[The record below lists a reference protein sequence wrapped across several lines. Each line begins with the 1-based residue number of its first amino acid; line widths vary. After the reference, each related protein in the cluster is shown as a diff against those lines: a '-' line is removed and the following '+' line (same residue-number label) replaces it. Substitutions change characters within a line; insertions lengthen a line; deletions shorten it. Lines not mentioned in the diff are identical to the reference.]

1 MSKKI
6 ITDILNIINELIF
19 YIVDNDS
26 LNELIVQEI
35 KRAICYLIDVSKKE
49 YCLSQKQYLML
60 NTMLS
65 IINKIVMKS
74 ATSNIN
80 NLINELK
87 IYNEKLVFDIMES
100 KKIDIVF
107 LPYKASMWDS
117 FETVWEA
124 AYRDIRCNPMVMPI
138 PYCDKK
144 KDLTASKWYYEGNE
158 IPCNIPIISWKEY
171 DLKTNNPDVIFIH
184 NPYDAYNKITSV
196 DTRFYSNYLK
206 MYTDML
212 VYIPY
217 YVSGDYD
224 DKEMCEFPGLKNADK
239 IVVQNESVRKCYLD
253 KFSPDKVIALGSPKI
268 EKALKSKRFDFDL
281 PDEWMDKIKEKK
293 VILYNTH
300 LSSIFIDPK
309 MAISKYNHVFDIVSN
324 YSDAVLWWRPHPLLI
339 SAIKSTCPELLD
351 DYIFTVKRFKQENI
365 GIYDD
370 TPDMHRAL
378 CWSDVY
384 YGDDISSLLYLSN
397 EVGKTCVVQYYNQ
410 LICDNRY
417 GGNVDIPE
425 FYNNPIIREK
435 KGEDKLEEILQNKL
449 IINKSKIIK
458 QSNAGEKIL
467 DMIINSYFNK
477 SAKLNC

>member
-1 MSKKI
+1 
-6 ITDILNIINELIF
+6 
-19 YIVDNDS
+19 
-26 LNELIVQEI
+26 
-35 KRAICYLIDVSKKE
+35 
-49 YCLSQKQYLML
+49 
-60 NTMLS
+60 
-65 IINKIVMKS
+65 
-74 ATSNIN
+74 
-80 NLINELK
+80 
-87 IYNEKLVFDIMES
+87 
-100 KKIDIVF
+100 
-107 LPYKASMWDS
+107 
-117 FETVWEA
+117 
-124 AYRDIRCNPMVMPI
+124 
-138 PYCDKK
+138 
-144 KDLTASKWYYEGNE
+144 
-158 IPCNIPIISWKEY
+158 
-171 DLKTNNPDVIFIH
+171 
-184 NPYDAYNKITSV
+184 
-196 DTRFYSNYLK
+196 
-206 MYTDML
+206 
-212 VYIPY
+212 
-217 YVSGDYD
+217 
-224 DKEMCEFPGLKNADK
+224 
-239 IVVQNESVRKCYLD
+239 
-253 KFSPDKVIALGSPKI
+253 
-268 EKALKSKRFDFDL
+268 
-281 PDEWMDKIKEKK
+281 
-293 VILYNTH
+293 
-300 LSSIFIDPK
+300 